1 MCAVPAAGEVALLQG
16 PAAALLAIRSDAGYG
31 IPAGSG
37 KRNRLREPIPNSHR
51 PERAASWSDY
61 MALHKLSERSLFA
74 AWTLR
79 AAFGAALAV
88 GLSACNTEPQTRGY
102 VLDEKLLNEVRVG
115 TDAQKVLS
123 TMGSPSTVSTVGN
136 QTWYYISQKTTRTLQ
151 FMEPTVVD
159 QRVLAINF
167 NKSMKVEKIASY
179 GLQDGVVFDFI
190 SRTTPTGGNELSV
203 VRQLLRA
210 TGQGVI

>member
-1 MCAVPAAGEVALLQG
+1 MVRRKTSDSSVARHSSARRWTMRLAL
-16 PAAALLAIRSDAGYG
+16 AAAL
-31 IPAGSG
+31 
-37 KRNRLREPIPNSHR
+37 
-51 PERAASWSDY
+51 
-61 MALHKLSERSLFA
+61 
-74 AWTLR
+74 
-79 AAFGAALAV
+79 GA

-102 VLDEKLLNEVRVG
+102 MLDEKLLNEVRVG

-123 TMGSPSTVSTVGN
+123 AMGTPSTVSTVGN

-179 GLQDGVVFDFI
+179 GLQDGVPFDFI